1 MNLRWAEDQDYLFEL
16 WSDDDKALALHYGAI
31 QRPSAVF
38 PQRITKILDAN
49 GDLILEYVSDVG
61 PGTHPQKVLEDCRLL
76 FGP

>member
-1 MNLRWAEDQDYLFEL
+1 
-16 WSDDDKALALHYGAI
+16 
-31 QRPSAVF
+31 VF

-49 GDLILEYVSDVG
+49 GDLVLEYVTDVG